1 MDSINKSLMS
11 IFSDLYIAIKIY
23 IVQNH
28 SFPYDFVNY
37 DSVRRNIFILEI
49 KDLSSE
55 VRMCFQESMYSL
67 YKIHR
72 CK

>member
-11 IFSDLYIAIKIY
+11 IFSDLYTAIKIY

-28 SFPYDFVNY
+28 SSPYDFVNY

-55 VRMCFQESMYSL
+55 VRMCFQERMYSL
-67 YKIHR
+67 YKIHH